1 MLVQIQIQLL
11 MSNGFKKFHS
21 KVLLDNLRYAG
32 EIGKAM
38 AYKKN
43 NTKCAQVVTQ
53 AEDYGKLQKMLSHVK
68 RIIKHRDQIMN
79 HDRKLVKVPD
89 TIPEE
94 G

>member
-1 MLVQIQIQLL
+1 MVTEQLNTEQPISYLFLKGVCFMLVQIQILLL

-53 AEDYGKLQKMLSHVK
+53 AEDYGKL
-68 RIIKHRDQIMN
+68 
-79 HDRKLVKVPD
+79 
-89 TIPEE
+89 
-94 G
+94 